1 MFATVLDCVINQLD
15 HYPISVSCGKIISN
29 SRPSNCT
36 DSNMPYKQSKL
47 RWDYGDKLLYY
58 ELTRQGCE
66 KILGATGDKL
76 DQNVQTPTVRNLEQL
91 LDCFES
97 DSDLIA
103 LSDAQCLV
111 DTLYDMIVCMLQQA
125 TQQTIPSIQVDAIKY
140 WWDQEL
146 DILKE
151 EALKA
156 DKMWKELNCPKT
168 GATFE
173 KFKTAKYKYKTAIR
187 RKRDADSNNFS
198 DTLYESLLKKN
209 NVNFWRIWNKKVKRK
224 QIFPSSVDGVH
235 NLNLIAE
242 GFGDYFS
249 SVCTPEIKTDQPKND
264 LLRALS
270 GSSVNLLDLHN
281 QISVEK
287 VDKIA
292 SKMKKG
298 KAQDIDGLSIEHIE
312 YSHPILKFLLTKLFN
327 FCLQAGVIPTRFG
340 LGLTVPIPKTGSY
353 KSNMKY
359 NEFRGIS
366 INSVLSKIFEHVILE
381 NYGTFLQTSDYQ
393 MGFKKGLGCNHVT
406 YSVKQISDYF
416 SVGGSVVNICTLDIN
431 KAFDKV
437 NYYTLL
443 TKLLQNQV
451 PINVLCIVA
460 ALFWSN
466 CLVVKWINTFSSSYR
481 LIAGVRQGGVLSPIL
496 FANYVDGMLL
506 EFVRSKLGCCVHGVM
521 CSYFMYADDI
531 VLVTAS
537 LTELQKLVKIC
548 ISELKIAG
556 LSINANKCA
565 FIRIGRTKQSR
576 MSLVKIDIN
585 GVLLAPSQEL
595 RCLGVH
601 FAAGTMLKFKFDHCK
616 GKFYN
621 AANAILAHVGNR
633 ADLVLPLCNA
643 QCVPILLYA
652 VESMSLTKTEKC
664 RLAHPYF
671 RIFAK
676 LFHTFDNTIIN
687 QCYCYMDCLPLEYVI
702 DLRMMKFL
710 VKLASSS
717 NELLKSIYQLKS
729 RDELINI
736 QSKYGINNNSKV
748 SWRTA
753 IWRHFEI
760 AIDFSAN

>member
-1 MFATVLDCVINQLD
+1 
-15 HYPISVSCGKIISN
+15 
-29 SRPSNCT
+29 
-36 DSNMPYKQSKL
+36 
-47 RWDYGDKLLYY
+47 
-58 ELTRQGCE
+58 
-66 KILGATGDKL
+66 
-76 DQNVQTPTVRNLEQL
+76 
-91 LDCFES
+91 
-97 DSDLIA
+97 
-103 LSDAQCLV
+103 
-111 DTLYDMIVCMLQQA
+111 
-125 TQQTIPSIQVDAIKY
+125 
-140 WWDQEL
+140 
-146 DILKE
+146 
-151 EALKA
+151 
-156 DKMWKELNCPKT
+156 
-168 GATFE
+168 
-173 KFKTAKYKYKTAIR
+173 
-187 RKRDADSNNFS
+187 
-198 DTLYESLLKKN
+198 
-209 NVNFWRIWNKKVKRK
+209 
-224 QIFPSSVDGVH
+224 
-235 NLNLIAE
+235 
-242 GFGDYFS
+242 
-249 SVCTPEIKTDQPKND
+249 
-264 LLRALS
+264 
-270 GSSVNLLDLHN
+270 
-281 QISVEK
+281 
-287 VDKIA
+287 
-292 SKMKKG
+292 
-298 KAQDIDGLSIEHIE
+298 
-312 YSHPILKFLLTKLFN
+312 
-327 FCLQAGVIPTRFG
+327 
-340 LGLTVPIPKTGSY
+340 VPIPKTGSY

-366 INSVLSKIFEHVILE
+366 NNSVLSKIFEHVILE

-585 GVLLAPSQEL
+585 GVLLAPSKEL

-736 QSKYGINNNSKV
+736 QSKSQV
-748 SWRTA
+748 ARQCQPC
-753 IWRHFEI
+753 
-760 AIDFSAN
+760 